1 MSEAFSP
8 LLPAWKFRFSAVT
21 EGNRE
26 FGFVVC
32 SLVPLLHLL
41 TSWLKFSGWGARN
54 VSQNV
59 FRLSVF
65 SARFLPVKGA
75 LLRLVLEIL
84 LGSGEEFFLKYFFEV
99 FEGFWAS
106 PTSWRFSSE
115 SVEAM
120 KKWHGFIHFSLFNF
134 LFDGLLLARFSF
146 PMQLPSH
153 SQQQQQKKKR
163 NWLLI
168 QKEKENEREIKRK
181 TKYFASRPADRV
193 SYCENG
199 PAYKNQRLHRHRR
212 SHFKRQTHFWI
223 KYWIYWFSPCFAGW
237 LMSRMEFDAADFNN
251 NRNKIVTWCVN
262 FAIISA
268 AETFDRWKRS
278 RAPIRLFTVLH
289 FF

>member
-65 SARFLPVKGA
+65 SARFLPVIARCFGSFWRFFWGRVKNFFKSIFSRF
-75 LLRLVLEIL
+75 LRDFEPPQRVG
-84 LGSGEEFFLKYFFEV
+84 GSLPSRSKLWRNGTGLFIFLFLIFFLTV
-99 FEGFWAS
+99 CCW
-106 PTSWRFSSE
+106 
-115 SVEAM
+115 
-120 KKWHGFIHFSLFNF
+120 L
-134 LFDGLLLARFSF
+134 DLAF
-146 PMQLPSH
+146 PCNCHLILNNNS
-153 SQQQQQKKKR
+153 KKKR